1 MDPAQL
7 VSALPAQRHLL
18 VTGGTGF
25 VGAALVGALHAGG
38 HRVTVLTR
46 NRSHAAALP
55 QAVELIT
62 SLDQITDDSRIDAVI
77 NLAGEP
83 IAGGLWTKA
92 RRARIVASR
101 TRVTEACAALI
112 ARLEIKPAVFISG
125 SAIGWYGLNDG
136 EKLDEASPG
145 KDCFSRQV
153 CLAWEAAAAG
163 APCRTVLLRTGLV
176 LGPKGGLL
184 ARMLPSF
191 RLGLGGPFGRGEN
204 WMSWIHRD
212 DLIRLIAHAVADPAL
227 SGPLNGTAPNPAT
240 GWVFAKALGR
250 AIRRPV
256 FLHVPAAPLRLVLGD
271 FAEELLLGGQRV
283 LPAKAEHSGFRFEY
297 PDLDPALA
305 QILGASKP

>member
-46 NRSHAAALP
+46 SHSHAAALP
-55 QAVELIT
+55 AAVNLIT
-62 SLDQITDDSRIDAVI
+62 NLDAIAEDSRIDAVV

-83 IAGGLWTKA
+83 IAAGLWTRA
-92 RRARIVASR
+92 RRARIIASR
-101 TRVTEACAALI
+101 VDVTKACVALI
-112 ARLEIKPAVFISG
+112 ARLQIRPAVFISG

-153 CLAWEAAAAG
+153 CAAWEGAAAA

-184 ARMLPSF
+184 ARMLPPF
-191 RLGLGGPFGRGEN
+191 RLGLGGPFGKGEN

-212 DLIRLIAHAVADPAL
+212 DLVRLIAHAIADPDL
-227 SGPLNGTAPNPAT
+227 SGPINATAPNPVT
-240 GWVFAKALGR
+240 GAVFAKALGR
-250 AIRRPV
+250 AIKRPV
-256 FLHVPAAPLRLVLGD
+256 FLRVPAAPLRLVLGQ

-283 LPAKAEHSGFRFEY
+283 LPAKAQRSGFTFEY

-305 QILGASKP
+305 QVL